1 MTTSILSKKKG
12 TKSNAIQI
20 DQDLAQ
26 NRYLSKI
33 LAERRANQVVKGSV
47 AYNVDLFLKKGKIFF
62 ILLQAIVM
70 KVLFVLSL
78 KFLMSVKISS

>member
-12 TKSNAIQI
+12 TKSNSIQI

-47 AYNVDLFLKKGKIFF
+47 AYNVDLFLKKGKNFF
-62 ILLQAIVM
+62 IL
-70 KVLFVLSL
+70 
-78 KFLMSVKISS
+78 